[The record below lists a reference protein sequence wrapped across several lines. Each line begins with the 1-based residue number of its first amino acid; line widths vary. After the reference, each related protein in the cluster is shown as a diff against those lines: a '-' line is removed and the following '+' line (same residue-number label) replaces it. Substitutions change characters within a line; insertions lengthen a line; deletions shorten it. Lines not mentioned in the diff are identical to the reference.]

1 MNCFFLHISSFVF
14 AFFFTF
20 YLIKIVFKVA
30 KKYSIIDFPDGYIKN
45 QKEGVP
51 YLGGLAIFLS
61 FILVLALFYPFKNFI
76 LGLILGIVL
85 LLFVG
90 LLDDLIIFNPLQ
102 KFLGQI
108 LAVICFLR
116 GGLILKETFFSDF
129 WTIFISGF
137 WMLLVINAFNLV
149 DVMDGLATIL
159 AIISASSFF
168 VIALL
173 MKQYFLSLLILT
185 LIAPLI
191 VFFIYNKPSAK
202 IYMGDCGSLFLGGF
216 FAAIPLFFSWSCNN
230 AFGFFVPLVILG
242 VPLFE
247 VIMLILIRTY
257 LGIPFYKGSP
267 HHFSSF
273 LLSKNW
279 SKNRILILVSIFS
292 LILSVFSILF
302 LFNFINLISFGSAV
316 VIIFLFWACCLFC

>member
-1 MNCFFLHISSFVF
+1 
-14 AFFFTF
+14 
-20 YLIKIVFKVA
+20 
-30 KKYSIIDFPDGYIKN
+30 
-45 QKEGVP
+45 
-51 YLGGLAIFLS
+51 
-61 FILVLALFYPFKNFI
+61 
-76 LGLILGIVL
+76 
-85 LLFVG
+85 
-90 LLDDLIIFNPLQ
+90 
-102 KFLGQI
+102 
-108 LAVICFLR
+108 
-116 GGLILKETFFSDF
+116 
-129 WTIFISGF
+129 
-137 WMLLVINAFNLV
+137 
-149 DVMDGLATIL
+149 
-159 AIISASSFF
+159 
-168 VIALL
+168 LL